1 MPTRSL
7 PVESRSRR
15 RPSGAGF
22 RRTATQMALSRCA
35 IAHRGPDWSFW
46 RGTPAIAC
54 VAAQPPCS
62 WHLPEAGQATG
73 GPCPALEAKWLHRHP
88 VAPGNHDSDQ
98 ARASTR
104 RSGCGSRWYARPFM
118 AHRTRHSGPRPAQS
132 EEDLVLA
139 SGVSAAGATGLAAEQ
154 PHIRFFVMVAGGW
167 GEVAELADLRGG
179 QLDAIRGGVLLDFG
193 DALGP
198 GIWAMSSPFASSQAR
213 ATCAGVAPV
222 LGGDRFDL
230 VGDPQ
235 VVLKFSP
242 VKRGLVVASRHHR
255 TARWTGSPR

>member
-35 IAHRGPDWSFW
+35 IAHRGADWYFW

-73 GPCPALEAKWLHRHP
+73 GPCPALDAKWLHRHP
-88 VAPGNHDSDQ
+88 VAPRNHDSDQ

-104 RSGCGSRWYARPFM
+104 LHLPGRPDKQL
-118 AHRTRHSGPRPAQS
+118 T
-132 EEDLVLA
+132 V
-139 SGVSAAGATGLAAEQ
+139 T
-154 PHIRFFVMVAGGW
+154 HI
-167 GEVAELADLRGG
+167 
-179 QLDAIRGGVLLDFG
+179 
-193 DALGP
+193 
-198 GIWAMSSPFASSQAR
+198 
-213 ATCAGVAPV
+213 
-222 LGGDRFDL
+222 
-230 VGDPQ
+230 
-235 VVLKFSP
+235 
-242 VKRGLVVASRHHR
+242 
-255 TARWTGSPR
+255 